1 MKSEKLCPCGS
12 NIPFSTCCKPIFADH
27 AKAKTAEQL
36 MRSRYT
42 AFTMDENAYLLS
54 SWAKETRP
62 EKMDTKETP
71 VQWIGLDVESS
82 EKGEITDSE
91 GTVTFIAH
99 FIVTSRLCHLREKS
113 RFIKED
119 NKWFYLDGVPDSSI
133 EKIARNGLCPCGSG
147 KKFKRCCL

>member
-1 MKSEKLCPCGS
+1 MSSEKQCPCGS
-12 NIPFSTCCKPIFADH
+12 KIPFAICCEPILKNH

-42 AFTMDENAYLLS
+42 AFTMDENTYLLT

-71 VQWIGLDVESS
+71 VQWLGLEVASTEDG
-82 EKGEITDSE
+82 GETDDK
-91 GTVTFIAH
+91 GTVDFIAH
-99 FIVTSRLCHLREKS
+99 FIVTSRFCHLREKS
-113 RFIKED
+113 RFVKED
-119 NKWFYLDGVPDSSI
+119 NKWFYLDGVSESST
-133 EKIARNGLCPCGSG
+133 EKIPRNAPCPCGSE